1 MRQTATSIRLLVSAA
16 VLLVVLVAQP
26 GVAAAAPSP
35 TATTAQ
41 QGRAVYEWYR
51 LSQVNANVSEQRLSA
66 LRGEGF
72 TTLYA
77 DVGEYLE
84 VAVQPVSRTQQSRL
98 SRLSSDLRGFVARAS
113 KLGFAV
119 HGLAGGPNWTA
130 ESNRDL
136 GPKLLQ
142 LIAGYNAAAAP
153 NERLKGVQFD
163 IEPYV
168 ESSFWD
174 NVEVSLQAYLWTLKG
189 IVDRYE
195 QVRTQP
201 GNDGLALG
209 FAIPFWFDG
218 TPEVPEVTF
227 GDTEN
232 PPSKAAAFHLI
243 DMLRQ
248 LPEAY
253 VVVMAYRNFTAGPDG
268 SIEHVDREFD
278 YARRADV
285 NAACGIVVGQEF
297 TRVTPKKLSFW
308 WTGRAAF
315 RQAAG
320 ELTGAY
326 GGLPQ
331 FRGISVNDIDG
342 YEAAGEYGRR

>member
-1 MRQTATSIRLLVSAA
+1 MRQTATSIRLLVSAS

-35 TATTAQ
+35 TATPAQ
-41 QGRAVYEWYR
+41 QGMAVYEWYR
-51 LSQVNANVSEQRLSA
+51 LSQVNANVSEQRLSS

-72 TTLYA
+72 TTVYA
-77 DVGEYLE
+77 DVGEYLD

-98 SRLSSDLRGFVARAS
+98 SRLTSDLRSFVARAS

-142 LIAGYNAAAAP
+142 LIADYNSAAAP
-153 NERLKGVQFD
+153 NEQLKGVQFD

-189 IVDRYE
+189 IVDRYQ

-253 VVVMAYRNFTAGPDG
+253 VVVMAYRNFTSGPDG
-268 SIEHVDREFD
+268 SIAHAYSELD
-278 YARRADV
+278 YASRVA

-320 ELTGAY
+320 ELTGKY

-331 FRGISVNDIDG
+331 FLGISVNDIDG